1 MYLPLRP
8 LSSVHSWRYP
18 VLGPV
23 ILAASRSDKMRR
35 FVSAAPGTKQVVD
48 RFIAGESVDQVVPIV
63 QDAADKG
70 LEVTLDVVGEDITTP
85 AQAEAAR
92 DAYLELIERLKV
104 LDLGPRAEMSVK
116 LSMFGQSLPSPAA
129 TLNGEPSGLAPTFP
143 GGHELALA
151 NVRPVVEAAA
161 AIGTTVT
168 LDAEDHTTLD
178 SMFAI
183 HEELRKDFP
192 QTGCVIQSY
201 LFRTED
207 DARRLAAAGSRVR
220 IVKGAYKEPAS
231 VAYQDKAEIDKAYVR
246 ITKILMAG
254 EGYPMIGSHD
264 PRLIAIAQELGR
276 QYGRKLDEYEF
287 QMLYGI
293 RSDEHIRLAA
303 EGHRMRVYTAYG
315 TDWYGYF
322 MRRLAE
328 KPANLLFFGR
338 SVLTKG

>member
-1 MYLPLRP
+1 M
-8 LSSVHSWRYP
+8 
-18 VLGPV
+18 LGPV
-23 ILAASRSDKMRR
+23 ILAASRSDRMRR
-35 FVSAAPGTKQVVD
+35 LISAAPVTRPVVD
-48 RFIAGESVDQVVPIV
+48 RFIPGETVDEIVPIIE
-63 QDAADKG
+63 DLTGKG
-70 LEVTLDVVGEDITTP
+70 LEVTMDVVGEDITTP
-85 AQAEAAR
+85 EQATAAR
-92 DAYLELIERLKV
+92 DAYLELIGRLEK
-104 LDLGPRAEMSVK
+104 LGLGAKAEMSVK
-116 LSMFGQSLPSPAA
+116 LSMFGQALPSSTTA
-129 TLNGEPSGLAPTFP
+129 LNGGPSGSDPVFH

-192 QTGCVIQSY
+192 GTGCVIQAY
-201 LFRTED
+201 LFRTEA
-207 DARRLAAAGSRVR
+207 DARRLAESGSRVR
-220 IVKGAYKEPAS
+220 IVKGAYKEPGS
-231 VAYQDKAEIDKAYVR
+231 VAYQNKHEIDKAYVR
-246 ITKILMAG
+246 ILKTLMEG

-264 PRLIAIAQELGR
+264 PRIIAIAQDIAR
-276 QYGRKLDEYEF
+276 RAGRKLDEYEF

-293 RSDEHIRLAA
+293 RGEEHLRLAA

-328 KPANLLFFGR
+328 KPANLRFFAR
-338 SVLTKG
+338 SVLTKS

>member
-1 MYLPLRP
+1 M
-8 LSSVHSWRYP
+8 
-18 VLGPV
+18 LGPV

-35 FVSAAPGTKQVVD
+35 IVSAAPVTKPVVT
-48 RFIAGESVDQVVPIV
+48 RFIPGETVDQVIPIV
-63 QDAADKG
+63 EDLTRKG
-70 LEVTLDVVGEDITTP
+70 LEVTLDVVGEDITTVE
-85 AQAEAAR
+85 QSHAAR
-92 DAYLELIERLKV
+92 DAYLELIEHLKA
-104 LDLGPRAEMSVK
+104 LGLGETVEMSVK
-116 LSMFGQSLPSPAA
+116 LSMFGQAL
-129 TLNGEPSGLAPTFP
+129 E

-183 HEELRKDFP
+183 HEELRRDFP
-192 QTGCVIQSY
+192 QTGCVIQAY
-201 LFRTED
+201 LFRTEA

-220 IVKGAYKEPAS
+220 IVKGAYKEPAE

-246 ITKILMAG
+246 IMKILMEG

-264 PRLIAIAQELGR
+264 PRLIAIAQELAR
-276 QYGRKLDEYEF
+276 QAGRKLDEYEF

-293 RSDEHIRLAA
+293 RGEEHLRLAA

-328 KPANLLFFGR
+328 KPANLLFFLR
-338 SVLTKG
+338 SMITKN

>member
-1 MYLPLRP
+1 M
-8 LSSVHSWRYP
+8 
-18 VLGPV
+18 LGPV
-23 ILAASRSDKMRR
+23 ILAASRSDRMRR
-35 FVSAAPGTKQVVD
+35 FVSAAPGTKQVVA
-48 RFIAGESVDQVVPIV
+48 RFIAGESVDQVVPVV
-63 QDAADKG
+63 QDAVAKG
-70 LEVTLDVVGEDITTP
+70 LEVTLDVVGEDITTRE
-85 AQAEAAR
+85 QAFAAR
-92 DAYLELIERLKV
+92 DAYLELIEHLKE
-104 LDLGPRAEMSVK
+104 LDLGTKAEMSIK
-116 LSMFGQSLPSPAA
+116 LSMFGQAL
-129 TLNGEPSGLAPTFP
+129 E

-192 QTGCVIQSY
+192 GTGCVIQAY
-201 LFRTED
+201 LYRTEA
-207 DARRLAAAGSRVR
+207 DARRLAASGSRVR
-220 IVKGAYKEPAS
+220 LVKGAYKEPAE
-231 VAYQDKAEIDKAYVR
+231 VAYQDKAETDKAYVR
-246 ITKILMAG
+246 VLRVLMEG

-264 PRLIAIAQELGR
+264 PRLISIAQELAR
-276 QYGRKLDEYEF
+276 KAGRKPDEYEF

-293 RSDEHIRLAA
+293 RGEEHLRLAA

-328 KPANLLFFGR
+328 KPANLLFFAR
-338 SVLTKG
+338 SILTKG

>member
-1 MYLPLRP
+1 M
-8 LSSVHSWRYP
+8 
-18 VLGPV
+18 LGPA

-35 FVSAAPGTKQVVD
+35 IVSAAPVTKPVVN
-48 RFIAGESVDQVVPIV
+48 RFIPGETVDQVLPIV
-63 QDAADKG
+63 EDLTGKG
-70 LEVTLDVVGEDITTP
+70 LEVTLDVVGEDITTVE
-85 AQAEAAR
+85 QSHAAR
-92 DAYLELIERLKV
+92 DAYLQLIEQLAT
-104 LDLGPRAEMSVK
+104 LGLGETAEMSVK
-116 LSMFGQSLPSPAA
+116 LSMFGQAL
-129 TLNGEPSGLAPTFP
+129 E

-183 HEELRKDFP
+183 HEELRRDFP
-192 QTGCVIQSY
+192 QTGCVIQAY
-201 LFRTED
+201 LFRTEA
-207 DARRLAAAGSRVR
+207 DARRLAASGSRVR
-220 IVKGAYKEPAS
+220 IVKGAYKEPAE

-246 ITKILMAG
+246 ILKTLMDG
-254 EGYPMIGSHD
+254 DGYPMIGSHD
-264 PRLIAIAQELGR
+264 PRLIAIGQELAR
-276 QYGRKLDEYEF
+276 KAGRKLDEYEF

-293 RSDEHIRLAA
+293 RSEEHLRLAA

-328 KPANLLFFGR
+328 KPANLLFFLR
-338 SVLTKG
+338 SMITKN

>member
-1 MYLPLRP
+1 M
-8 LSSVHSWRYP
+8 
-18 VLGPV
+18 LGPL

-35 FVSAAPGTKQVVD
+35 IVSAAPVTKPVVN
-48 RFIAGESVDQVVPIV
+48 RFIPGETVDQVIPIV
-63 QDAADKG
+63 EELTRAG
-70 LEVTLDVVGEDITTP
+70 LEVTLDVVGEDITEV
-85 AQAEAAR
+85 AQSHAAR
-92 DAYLELIERLKV
+92 DAYLQLIARLEELG
-104 LDLGPRAEMSVK
+104 LGETVEMSVK
-116 LSMFGQSLPSPAA
+116 LSMFGQAL
-129 TLNGEPSGLAPTFP
+129 E

-192 QTGCVIQSY
+192 QTGCVIQAY
-201 LFRTED
+201 LFRTEA
-207 DARRLAAAGSRVR
+207 DARRLAANGSRVR
-220 IVKGAYKEPAS
+220 IVKGAYKEPAE

-246 ITKILMAG
+246 IMKILMDG

-264 PRLIAIAQELGR
+264 PRLIAIGQELAR
-276 QYGRKLDEYEF
+276 QAGRKLDEYEF

-293 RSDEHIRLAA
+293 RSEEHLRLAA

-328 KPANLLFFGR
+328 KPANLLFFLR
-338 SVLTKG
+338 SMITKN

>member
-1 MYLPLRP
+1 M
-8 LSSVHSWRYP
+8 
-18 VLGPV
+18 LGPV
-23 ILAASRSDKMRR
+23 ILAASRSDKMRKL
-35 FVSAAPGTKQVVD
+35 VSAAPVTKPVVN
-48 RFIAGESVDQVVPIV
+48 RFIPGETVEQVVPIIEETV
-63 QDAADKG
+63 GKG

-85 AQAEAAR
+85 EQAAHAR
-92 DAYLELIERLKV
+92 DAYLELIERLKE
-104 LDLGPRAEMSVK
+104 LGHGTKAEMSVK
-116 LSMFGQSLPSPAA
+116 LSMFGQAL
-129 TLNGEPSGLAPTFP
+129 E

-192 QTGCVIQSY
+192 QTGCVIQAY
-201 LFRTED
+201 LFRTEA
-207 DARRLAAAGSRVR
+207 DAKRLAEAGSRVR
-220 IVKGAYKEPAS
+220 IVKGAYKEPAE
-231 VAYQDKAEIDKAYVR
+231 VAYQDKGEIDKAYVR
-246 ITKILMAG
+246 ILKVLMEGA
-254 EGYPMIGSHD
+254 GYPMIGSHD
-264 PRLIAIAQELGR
+264 PRLIAIGQELAR
-276 QYGRKLDEYEF
+276 RAGRKLDEYEF

-293 RSDEHIRLAA
+293 RSEEHIRLAA

-328 KPANLLFFGR
+328 KPANLLFFVR
-338 SVLTKG
+338 SMITKN

>member
-1 MYLPLRP
+1 M
-8 LSSVHSWRYP
+8 
-18 VLGPV
+18 LGPV
-23 ILAASRSDKMRR
+23 ILAASRSDRMRR
-35 FVSAAPGTKQVVD
+35 FVSAAPGTKQVVA
-48 RFIAGESVDQVVPIV
+48 RFIAGETVDQVVPIV
-63 QDAADKG
+63 QDAVDKG
-70 LEVTLDVVGEDITTP
+70 LEVTLDVVGEDITTRE
-85 AQAEAAR
+85 QAFAAR
-92 DAYLELIERLKV
+92 DAYLELIEHLKE
-104 LDLGPRAEMSVK
+104 LDLGTKAEMSIK
-116 LSMFGQSLPSPAA
+116 LSMFGQAL
-129 TLNGEPSGLAPTFP
+129 E

-192 QTGCVIQSY
+192 QTGCVIQAY
-201 LFRTED
+201 LFRTEA
-207 DARRLAAAGSRVR
+207 DARRLADSGSRVR
-220 IVKGAYKEPAS
+220 LVKGAYKEPAE
-231 VAYQDKAEIDKAYVR
+231 VAYQQKAETDKAYVR
-246 ITKILMAG
+246 ILKILMEG

-264 PRLIAIAQELGR
+264 PRLISITQELAR
-276 QYGRKLDEYEF
+276 KAGRKLDEYEF

-293 RSDEHIRLAA
+293 RGEEHLRLAA

-328 KPANLLFFGR
+328 KPANLLFFAR
-338 SVLTKG
+338 SILTKG

>member
-1 MYLPLRP
+1 M
-8 LSSVHSWRYP
+8 
-18 VLGPV
+18 LGPV
-23 ILAASRSDKMRR
+23 ILAASRSDRMRR
-35 FVSAAPGTKQVVD
+35 LISAAPGTKQVVD
-48 RFIAGESVDQVVPIV
+48 RFIPGETVDEVLPIIRELT
-63 QDAADKG
+63 AHG
-70 LEVTLDVVGEDITTP
+70 LELTMDVVGEDITTP
-85 AQAEAAR
+85 AQAAAAR
-92 DAYLELIERLKV
+92 DAYLELIDRLAP
-104 LDLGPRAEMSVK
+104 LELGAHVEMSVK
-116 LSMFGQSLPSPAA
+116 LSMFGQAL
-129 TLNGEPSGLAPTFP
+129 P

-161 AIGTTVT
+161 RIGTTVT

-192 QTGCVIQSY
+192 RTGCVIQAY
-201 LFRTED
+201 LFRTEE

-220 IVKGAYKEPAS
+220 LVKGAYKEPAE
-231 VAYQDKAEIDKAYVR
+231 VAHQHKHEIDKAYVR
-246 ITKILMAG
+246 ILRTLMEG

-264 PRLIAIAQELGR
+264 PRLISIAQELAR
-276 QYGRKLDEYEF
+276 TAGRKPDEYEF

-293 RSDEHIRLAA
+293 RSDEHLRLAA

-328 KPANLLFFGR
+328 KPANLRFFVR
-338 SVLTKG
+338 SMITKG

>member
-1 MYLPLRP
+1 M
-8 LSSVHSWRYP
+8 
-18 VLGPV
+18 LGPV

-48 RFIAGESVDQVVPIV
+48 RFIAGETVDHVIPIV
-63 QDAADKG
+63 QDITGRG
-70 LEVTLDVVGEDITTP
+70 LEVTLDVVGEDITTVE
-85 AQAEAAR
+85 QSHAAR
-92 DAYLELIERLKV
+92 DAYLELIGRLKE
-104 LDLGPRAEMSVK
+104 LGLGERAEMSVK
-116 LSMFGQSLPSPAA
+116 LSMFGQAL
-129 TLNGEPSGLAPTFP
+129 E

-151 NVRPVVEAAA
+151 NVRPVVAAA
-161 AIGTTVT
+161 AEIGTTVT

-192 QTGCVIQSY
+192 QTGCVIQAY
-201 LFRTED
+201 LFRTEE
-207 DARRLAAAGSRVR
+207 DARRLAADGSRVR

-231 VAYQDKAEIDKAYVR
+231 VAIQDKPEIDRAYVR
-246 ITKILMAG
+246 IMKILMEG

-264 PRLIAIAQELGR
+264 PRLISIGQELAR
-276 QYGRKLDEYEF
+276 RAGRKLDEYEF

-293 RSDEHIRLAA
+293 RSEEQNRLAA

-328 KPANLLFFGR
+328 KPANLLFFVR
-338 SVLTKG
+338 SILTKG

>member
-1 MYLPLRP
+1 
-8 LSSVHSWRYP
+8 
-18 VLGPV
+18 VLGPA

-35 FVSAAPGTKQVVD
+35 IVSAAPVTKPVVN
-48 RFIAGESVDQVVPIV
+48 RFIPGETVDQVIPIV
-63 QDAADKG
+63 EDLARKG
-70 LEVTLDVVGEDITTP
+70 LEVTLDVVGEDITTVE
-85 AQAEAAR
+85 QSYAAR
-92 DAYLELIERLKV
+92 DAYLELIGRLK
-104 LDLGPRAEMSVK
+104 DLGLGERAEMSVK
-116 LSMFGQSLPSPAA
+116 LSMFGQAL
-129 TLNGEPSGLAPTFP
+129 E

-192 QTGCVIQSY
+192 QTGCVIQAY
-201 LFRTED
+201 LFRTEA
-207 DARRLAAAGSRVR
+207 DARRLADAGSRVR
-220 IVKGAYKEPAS
+220 IVKGAYKEPAE
-231 VAYQDKAEIDKAYVR
+231 VAYQDKGEIDKAYVR
-246 ITKILMAG
+246 ILKTLMEG
-254 EGYPMIGSHD
+254 KGYPMIGSHD
-264 PRLIAIAQELGR
+264 PRLIAIGQELAR
-276 QYGRKLDEYEF
+276 QAGRKPDEYEF

-293 RSDEHIRLAA
+293 RSEEHLRLAA

-328 KPANLLFFGR
+328 KPANLLFFLR
-338 SVLTKG
+338 SMITKN

>member
-1 MYLPLRP
+1 
-8 LSSVHSWRYP
+8 

-23 ILAASRSDKMRR
+23 ILAASRSDRMRR
-35 FVSAAPGTKQVVD
+35 LISAAPVTRQVVD
-48 RFIAGESVDQVVPIV
+48 RFIPGESVDEIVPIV
-63 QDAADKG
+63 RDLTDRG
-70 LEVTLDVVGEDITTP
+70 LELTMDVVGEDITRP
-85 AQAEAAR
+85 EQAAAAR
-92 DAYLELIERLKV
+92 DAYLALVDRLGELE
-104 LDLGPRAEMSVK
+104 LGTRAEMSVK
-116 LSMFGQSLPSPAA
+116 LSLFGQSL
-129 TLNGEPSGLAPTFP
+129 E

-192 QTGCVIQSY
+192 QTGCVIQAY
-201 LFRTED
+201 LFRTEA
-207 DARRLAAAGSRVR
+207 DARRLAASGSRVR
-220 IVKGAYKEPAS
+220 LVKGAYKEPAE
-231 VAYQDKAEIDKAYVR
+231 VAFQQKREIDKAYVR
-246 ITKILMAG
+246 VLRILMEG
-254 EGYPMIGSHD
+254 EGYPMVGSHD
-264 PRLIAIAQELGR
+264 PRLISIAQELAR
-276 QYGRKLDEYEF
+276 RAGRKLDEYEF

-293 RSDEHIRLAA
+293 RGEEHLRLAA

-328 KPANLLFFGR
+328 KPANLRFFVR
-338 SVLTKG
+338 SMITKG

>member
-1 MYLPLRP
+1 
-8 LSSVHSWRYP
+8 

-23 ILAASRSDKMRR
+23 ILAASRSDRLRR
-35 FVSAAPGTKQVVD
+35 VISAAPVTRPVVD
-48 RFIAGESVDQVVPIV
+48 RFIPGETVDDVVPIV
-63 QDAADKG
+63 QHLTDRG

-85 AQAEAAR
+85 GQAAAAR
-92 DAYLELIERLKV
+92 DAYLELIARLGE
-104 LDLGPRAEMSVK
+104 LELGTRAEMSVK
-116 LSMFGQSLPSPAA
+116 LSLFGQAL
-129 TLNGEPSGLAPTFP
+129 E

-151 NVRPVVEAAA
+151 NIRPVVEAAA

-192 QTGCVIQSY
+192 QTGCVIQAY
-201 LFRTED
+201 LYRTEA
-207 DARRLAAAGSRVR
+207 DARRLADSGSRVR
-220 IVKGAYKEPAS
+220 LVKGAYKEPAE
-231 VAYQDKAEIDKAYVR
+231 VAYQQKSETDKAYVR
-246 ITKILMAG
+246 ILRILMEG
-254 EGYPMIGSHD
+254 TGYPMIGSHD
-264 PRLIAIAQELGR
+264 PRLISIAQEIAR
-276 QYGRKLDEYEF
+276 RANRKPDEYEF

-293 RSDEHIRLAA
+293 RSDEHLRLAA

-328 KPANLLFFGR
+328 RPANLLFFGR
-338 SVLTKG
+338 SILTKG

>member
-1 MYLPLRP
+1 M
-8 LSSVHSWRYP
+8 
-18 VLGPV
+18 LGPV

-35 FVSAAPGTKQVVD
+35 IVSAAPVTKPVVN
-48 RFIAGESVDQVVPIV
+48 RFIPGETVDQVIPIV
-63 QDAADKG
+63 EDLTQAG
-70 LEVTLDVVGEDITTP
+70 LEVTLDVVGEDITEVE
-85 AQAEAAR
+85 QSYAAR
-92 DAYLELIERLKV
+92 DAYLRLIERLAE
-104 LDLGPRAEMSVK
+104 LGLGEKAEMSVK
-116 LSMFGQSLPSPAA
+116 LSMFGQAL
-129 TLNGEPSGLAPTFP
+129 E

-192 QTGCVIQSY
+192 QTGCVIQAY
-201 LFRTED
+201 LFRTEA
-207 DARRLAAAGSRVR
+207 DARRLAANGSRVR
-220 IVKGAYKEPAS
+220 IVKGAYKEPAE
-231 VAYQDKAEIDKAYVR
+231 VAYLDKAEIDKAYVR
-246 ITKILMAG
+246 ILKILMDG

-264 PRLIAIAQELGR
+264 PRLIAIGQELAR
-276 QYGRKLDEYEF
+276 KAGRKLDEYEF

-293 RSDEHIRLAA
+293 RSEEHLRLAA

-328 KPANLLFFGR
+328 KPANLLFFVR
-338 SVLTKG
+338 SMITKN

>member
-1 MYLPLRP
+1 M
-8 LSSVHSWRYP
+8 
-18 VLGPV
+18 LGPV

-48 RFIAGESVDQVVPIV
+48 RFIAGERVDHVIPIV
-63 QDAADKG
+63 QDITGRG
-70 LEVTLDVVGEDITTP
+70 LEVTLDVVGEDITTVE
-85 AQAEAAR
+85 QSHAAR
-92 DAYLELIERLKV
+92 DAYLELIGRLKE
-104 LDLGPRAEMSVK
+104 LGLGERAEMSVK
-116 LSMFGQSLPSPAA
+116 LSMFGQSLEIEGGAPA
-129 TLNGEPSGLAPTFP
+129 GLSVEGGGRRT

-151 NVRPVVEAAA
+151 NVRPVVAAA
-161 AIGTTVT
+161 AEIGTTVT

-192 QTGCVIQSY
+192 QTGCVIQAY

-207 DARRLAAAGSRVR
+207 DARRLAANGSRVR

-231 VAYQDKAEIDKAYVR
+231 VAIQDKPEIDRAYVR
-246 ITKILMAG
+246 IMKILMEG

-264 PRLIAIAQELGR
+264 PRLISIGQELAR
-276 QYGRKLDEYEF
+276 RAGRKLDEYEF

-293 RSDEHIRLAA
+293 RSEEQNRLAA

-328 KPANLLFFGR
+328 KPANLLFFVR
-338 SVLTKG
+338 SILTKG

>member
-1 MYLPLRP
+1 M
-8 LSSVHSWRYP
+8 
-18 VLGPV
+18 LGPV
-23 ILAASRSDKMRR
+23 ILAASRSDRMRR
-35 FVSAAPGTKQVVD
+35 FVSAAPGTKQVVA
-48 RFIAGESVDQVVPIV
+48 RFIAGESVDQVIPVV
-63 QDAADKG
+63 QDAVAKG
-70 LEVTLDVVGEDITTP
+70 LEVTLDVVGEDITTRE
-85 AQAEAAR
+85 QAFAAR
-92 DAYLELIERLKV
+92 DAYLELIEHLKE
-104 LDLGPRAEMSVK
+104 LDLGTKAEMSVK
-116 LSMFGQSLPSPAA
+116 LSMFGQAL
-129 TLNGEPSGLAPTFP
+129 E

-192 QTGCVIQSY
+192 QTGCVIQAY
-201 LFRTED
+201 LYRTEA
-207 DARRLAAAGSRVR
+207 DARRLAASGSRVR
-220 IVKGAYKEPAS
+220 LVKGAYKEPAE
-231 VAYQDKAEIDKAYVR
+231 VAYQDKAETDKAYVR
-246 ITKILMAG
+246 VLRVLMEG

-264 PRLIAIAQELGR
+264 PRLISIAQELAR
-276 QYGRKLDEYEF
+276 KAGRKPDEYEF

-293 RSDEHIRLAA
+293 RSEEHLRLAA

-328 KPANLLFFGR
+328 KPANLLFFAR
-338 SVLTKG
+338 SIVTKG

>member
-1 MYLPLRP
+1 M
-8 LSSVHSWRYP
+8 
-18 VLGPV
+18 LGPV

-35 FVSAAPGTKQVVD
+35 IVSAAPVTKPVVN
-48 RFIAGESVDQVVPIV
+48 RFIPGETVDQVIPIV
-63 QDAADKG
+63 EDLTQAG
-70 LEVTLDVVGEDITTP
+70 LEVTLDVVGEDITEVE
-85 AQAEAAR
+85 QSHAAR
-92 DAYLELIERLKV
+92 DAYLQLIERLAE
-104 LDLGPRAEMSVK
+104 LGLGEKAEMSVK
-116 LSMFGQSLPSPAA
+116 LSMFGQAL
-129 TLNGEPSGLAPTFP
+129 E
-143 GGHELALA
+143 GGHEVALA

-192 QTGCVIQSY
+192 QTGCVIQAY
-201 LFRTED
+201 LFRTEA
-207 DARRLAAAGSRVR
+207 DARRLADNGSRVR
-220 IVKGAYKEPAS
+220 IVKGAYKEPAE

-246 ITKILMAG
+246 ILKILMDG

-264 PRLIAIAQELGR
+264 PRLIAIGQELAR
-276 QYGRKLDEYEF
+276 KAGRKLDEYEF

-293 RSDEHIRLAA
+293 RSEEHLRLAA

-328 KPANLLFFGR
+328 KPANLLFFVR
-338 SVLTKG
+338 SMITKN

>member
-1 MYLPLRP
+1 M
-8 LSSVHSWRYP
+8 
-18 VLGPV
+18 LGPV

-35 FVSAAPGTKQVVD
+35 FVSAAPGTKQVVG
-48 RFIAGESVDQVVPIV
+48 RFIAGETVDDVVPIV
-63 QDAADKG
+63 VESCDKG

-85 AQAEAAR
+85 EQAAAAR
-92 DAYLELIERLKV
+92 DAYLDLVAHLK
-104 LDLGPRAEMSVK
+104 DLGLGTKAEMSVK
-116 LSMFGQSLPSPAA
+116 LSMFGQAL
-129 TLNGEPSGLAPTFP
+129 E

-151 NVRPVVEAAA
+151 NVRPVVAAA
-161 AIGTTVT
+161 AEIGTTVT

-192 QTGCVIQSY
+192 QTGCVIQAY
-201 LFRTED
+201 LFRTEA
-207 DARRLAAAGSRVR
+207 DAARLAAAGSRVR
-220 IVKGAYKEPAS
+220 LVKGAYKEPAS
-231 VAYQDKAEIDKAYVR
+231 VAYQDKGEIDKAYVR
-246 ITKILMAG
+246 ILKILMEG
-254 EGYPMIGSHD
+254 DGYPMIGSHD
-264 PRLIAIAQELGR
+264 PRLISIGQELAR
-276 QYGRKLDEYEF
+276 RAGRKLDEYEF

-328 KPANLLFFGR
+328 KPANLLFFAR
-338 SVLTKG
+338 SILTKG